1 MWNKKEN
8 FLMYL
13 LKIEGFNLIILNALK
28 ISRKFNN
35 LLIAQVDKRLGK
47 RIPGKPNSICSCLFQ
62 P

>member
-1 MWNKKEN
+1 
-8 FLMYL
+8 MYL